1 MLFFVKLFIKL
12 FFLHFKTLNA
22 SLLFSIQSWF
32 KIQPQRN
39 EEVGTFKWSIN
50 SNHPDP
56 VACSPSLLWKVD
68 QEMAH
73 ILCEKGRQFRVWSR
87 IRIRSQPHSFGIK
100 VISGV
105 ETGALLTKTAHKFI
119 WSRISQ
125 LHGTCTWDILIISK
139 KTKGYFSLVCPYS
152 ISLSSTHR
160 PVSLNVHNTNSEI
173 GEAINLHL
181 GIDRW

>member
-56 VACSPSLLWKVD
+56 VACSPPLK
-68 QEMAH
+68 
-73 ILCEKGRQFRVWSR
+73 
-87 IRIRSQPHSFGIK
+87 
-100 VISGV
+100 SGPGNGAYSV
-105 ETGALLTKTAHKFI
+105 RKRET
-119 WSRISQ
+119 
-125 LHGTCTWDILIISK
+125 
-139 KTKGYFSLVCPYS
+139 V
-152 ISLSSTHR
+152 
-160 PVSLNVHNTNSEI
+160 
-173 GEAINLHL
+173 
-181 GIDRW
+181 